1 MPGRARAN
9 GEGSI
14 FPYRNGFA
22 AYVWVTKPDG
32 RRTRKYVYGKTREA
46 VHDKWIKLHQQ
57 AKQGPVA
64 TTVPTVGTFLTYWL
78 TEIIKPNR
86 APLTYATYETFVRL
100 YLSPGLGAKRL
111 DRLQSRDVQTWI
123 NQVARTCQC
132 CAQGKDTA
140 RPQHKRRCCAVGRC
154 CQAVPSTRT
163 VSDIRAAL
171 RAALTHAQAE
181 DLITKNP
188 AVPVT
193 LATVRRR
200 RGRSWSSDEARKF
213 LESARADD
221 DPLYAAYALV
231 LVTGLRK
238 GEALGLTWE
247 DVDLDAGELTIGR
260 QLQRVRGQLL
270 QRDTKTQASDATLPL
285 PDICLTALKL
295 RSGQRDEAR
304 AAAGKAWHE
313 TDLVFTT
320 RYGTADRA
328 PQPPT
333 LLADAVRQGRRQA
346 DHRPRRPAHLRH
358 APGRP
363 RRPSQSRHAGAQA
376 RPLLRNDG
384 DLHAGHI
391 DKDER
396 SARAPRRL
404 TEPLTRTAVQSCC
417 TQPERPPPEAG
428 KWPLTCVGDTGIEPV
443 TSSV

>member
-64 TTVPTVGTFLTYWL
+64 TSVPTVGSFLTYWL
-78 TEIIKPNR
+78 AEIIQPNR

-100 YLSPGLGAKRL
+100 YISPGLGAKRL

-123 NQVARTCQC
+123 NRVARTCQC
-132 CAQGKDTA
+132 CAQGKDAA
-140 RPQHKRRCCAVGRC
+140 RPKHKRRCCAVGRC

-200 RGRSWSSDEARKF
+200 VGPGRATRHGSSWNPREPTTTRSTPRTPWSSSPA
-213 LESARADD
+213 SARAKRWD
-221 DPLYAAYALV
+221 
-231 LVTGLRK
+231 
-238 GEALGLTWE
+238 
-247 DVDLDAGELTIGR
+247 
-260 QLQRVRGQLL
+260 
-270 QRDTKTQASDATLPL
+270 S
-285 PDICLTALKL
+285 
-295 RSGQRDEAR
+295 
-304 AAAGKAWHE
+304 
-313 TDLVFTT
+313 
-320 RYGTADRA
+320 
-328 PQPPT
+328 
-333 LLADAVRQGRRQA
+333 
-346 DHRPRRPAHLRH
+346 
-358 APGRP
+358 PGRT
-363 RRPSQSRHAGAQA
+363 STS
-376 RPLLRNDG
+376 
-384 DLHAGHI
+384 
-391 DKDER
+391 
-396 SARAPRRL
+396 
-404 TEPLTRTAVQSCC
+404 T
-417 TQPERPPPEAG
+417 PEN
-428 KWPLTCVGDTGIEPV
+428 
-443 TSSV
+443 

>member
-1 MPGRARAN
+1 MPARARAN

-22 AYVWVTKPDG
+22 AYVWVEKPDG

-64 TTVPTVGTFLTYWL
+64 TSVPTVGSFLTYWL
-78 TEIIKPNR
+78 TEIIQPNR
-86 APLTYATYETFVRL
+86 APLTYATYETFVRR
-100 YLSPGLGAKRL
+100 YISPGLGAKRL

-132 CAQGKDTA
+132 CAQGKDAA
-140 RPQHKRRCCAVGRC
+140 RRKEKRRCCAVGRC
-154 CQAVPSTRT
+154 CQALPSTRT

-193 LATVRRR
+193 LATARRR
-200 RGRSWSSDEARKF
+200 RGKSWSSDEARKF
-213 LESARADD
+213 LESARADE

-231 LVTGLRK
+231 LVVGLRK

-247 DVDLDAGELTIGR
+247 DVDLDAGDLTIGR

-270 QRDTKTQASDATLPL
+270 HRDTKTQASDATLPL

-295 RSGQRDEAR
+295 RSEQRDEAR
-304 AAAGKAWHE
+304 AAAGNAWHE
-313 TDLVFTT
+313 TGLLFTT
-320 RYGTADRA
+320 RYGTPIEPRNFQRSWQTRCEKANVKPITVHDARRTCA
-328 PQPPT
+328 T
-333 LLADAVRQGRRQA
+333 LLADLDV
-346 DHRPRRPAHLRH
+346 HPRVAMQVLRH
-358 APGRP
+358 ARFSVNMEIYTQVSSKAT
-363 RRPSQSRHAGAQA
+363 REALKR
-376 RPLLRNDG
+376 LG
-384 DLHAGHI
+384 DSLGH
-391 DKDER
+391 
-396 SARAPRRL
+396 
-404 TEPLTRTAVQSCC
+404 
-417 TQPERPPPEAG
+417 
-428 KWPLTCVGDTGIEPV
+428 
-443 TSSV
+443 